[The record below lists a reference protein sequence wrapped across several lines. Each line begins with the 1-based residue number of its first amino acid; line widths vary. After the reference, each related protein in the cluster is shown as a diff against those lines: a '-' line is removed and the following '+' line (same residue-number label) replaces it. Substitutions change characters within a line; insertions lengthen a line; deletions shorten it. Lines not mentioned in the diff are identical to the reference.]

1 MTARR
6 HRVTVPST
14 KSANSTNGVSGTGST
29 ACSTTAHA
37 RVNDVEHVS
46 VQFGALGATD
56 VPQGIDA
63 AINERCTTTTNANK
77 HASAGH
83 RPRVGAGHVGSDR
96 TPCIFIE

>member
-14 KSANSTNGVSGTGST
+14 KSATSTNGVSGTGST
-29 ACSTTAHA
+29 ACSATVHA

-46 VQFGALGATD
+46 VQFGALGGTD

-63 AINERCTTTTNANK
+63 AINERCATTTNANK

-83 RPRVGAGHVGSDR
+83 RPRVGAGHVGISGTTR
-96 TPCIFIE
+96 VLIG